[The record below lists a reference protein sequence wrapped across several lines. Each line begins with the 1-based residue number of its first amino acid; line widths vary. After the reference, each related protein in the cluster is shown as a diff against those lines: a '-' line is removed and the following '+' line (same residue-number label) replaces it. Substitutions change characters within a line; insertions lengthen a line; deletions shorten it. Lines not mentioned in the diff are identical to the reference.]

1 MCTSFSLCFCIFR
14 TKEDFAKVILAKL
27 SATAYNEKKQ
37 AERKRFAM
45 NRRRGY
51 LLLGLTA
58 LIFSTTEVALKGV
71 GDAFSPMQLTA
82 ERVLIGGLFL
92 LPFALS
98 QLRRAG
104 IRLSGRDFRLFAA
117 MGLLTAMHL
126 SLMQLAVVHADA
138 SAVATIYSGNP
149 VFAIFFAHFLLHE
162 PLRRN
167 HLLAL
172 GFEVVGILFILNPA
186 QLEMSATGF
195 ALTLSSSALYAL
207 YGTWSKRHVARY
219 GSAVL
224 TSFNLLF
231 GGTELLALLLLCRL
245 PAVAALCGQ
254 LGLSVFANVSLLTGF
269 TPHTAAVLLYVG
281 VVVAGA
287 GNLLMVQ
294 VARDTS
300 ATESSFFY
308 LVKPI
313 LSAIIAAAVLHETI
327 SPHRIL
333 GIAFFTAASL
343 CVVVPLLREVR
354 RAGAR

>member
-1 MCTSFSLCFCIFR
+1 MGT
-14 TKEDFAKVILAKL
+14 
-27 SATAYNEKKQ
+27 N
-37 AERKRFAM
+37 RK
-45 NRRRGY
+45 RGY

-82 ERVLIGGLFL
+82 ERVLIGGHFL
-92 LPFALS
+92 LPFALR

-104 IRLSGRDFRLFAA
+104 ITLHARDFRLFAA
-117 MGLLTAMHL
+117 MGLLTALHL

-149 VFAIFFAHFLLHE
+149 VFAIFFAHFLLGE

-186 QLEMSATGF
+186 QLEMSAAGF
-195 ALTLSSSALYAL
+195 ALTLASSALYAL

-224 TSFNLLF
+224 TGFNLLF

-245 PAVAALCGQ
+245 PFAASLCTRM
-254 LGLSVFANVSLLTGF
+254 GLSVFANVTLFTGF
-269 TPHTAAVLLYVG
+269 TPRTALVLGYVG
-281 VVVAGA
+281 IVVAGM

-313 LSAIIAAAVLHETI
+313 LSAFIASVLLHETI
-327 SPHRIL
+327 STHRML

-343 CVVVPLLREVR
+343 CVVVPLLRELKR
-354 RAGAR
+354 ERLRA

>member
-1 MCTSFSLCFCIFR
+1 
-14 TKEDFAKVILAKL
+14 
-27 SATAYNEKKQ
+27 
-37 AERKRFAM
+37 M
-45 NRRRGY
+45 NRKRGY

-92 LPFALS
+92 LPFALR

-104 IRLSGRDFRLFAA
+104 ITLRARDFRLFAA
-117 MGLLTAMHL
+117 MGLLTALHL

-149 VFAIFFAHFLLHE
+149 VFAIFFAHFLLGE

-172 GFEVVGILFILNPA
+172 SLEVIGILFILNPA
-186 QLEMSATGF
+186 QLEMSAVGF
-195 ALTLSSSALYAL
+195 VLTLSSSALYAL

-231 GGTELLALLLLCRL
+231 GGAELLVLLLLCRL
-245 PAVAALCGQ
+245 PFAAALCTRM
-254 LGLSVFANVSLLTGF
+254 GLSVFANVTLFTGF
-269 TPHTAAVLLYVG
+269 TLRTALVLGYVG
-281 VVVAGA
+281 IVVAGA

-313 LSAIIAAAVLHETI
+313 LSAFIASALLHETI
-327 SPHRIL
+327 SVHRMI

-343 CVVVPLLREVR
+343 CVIVPLLCELRRES
-354 RAGAR
+354 AKA